1 MIFRWGNKHIER
13 RDEVAIG
20 DGALGVC
27 GGKSGG
33 RDGYPEHPLRG
44 HSGIAFMAVYIGYMV
59 IVDLPR
65 VTGVDSTGPM
75 GPVLELGA

>member
-13 RDEVAIG
+13 GDEVVIG

-27 GGKSGG
+27 GGKSAA
-33 RDGYPEHPLRG
+33 RDGHPEHPLRG
-44 HSGIAFMAVYIGYMV
+44 HSGIAFQAVYIGYMV

-65 VTGVDSTGPM
+65 VTGVDSTGKLAPL
-75 GPVLELGA
+75 LELGA